1 MASRAAG
8 TLLTGNN
15 ACYVPPSL
23 MPGYQG
29 HIPNVS
35 FSFGDTYG
43 NTTLKY
49 FQDNRNAA
57 MDTSY
62 SPYSKGGQFPTLYS
76 RNPNLALGYRAHA
89 WDRWLHTPT
98 YTRFNLDCHRSEEL
112 RKFYQEQ
119 HSETGNGAEF
129 KLSSKAIKRPPLK
142 TMWHLVTTT
151 PEDPKACQLFPPSKK
166 VPPQLK
172 GKDRYFESRA

>member
-112 RKFYQEQ
+112 RKFYQLVQMHREYYQ
-119 HSETGNGAEF
+119 DKTGTVNRVPYFVLPMEE
-129 KLSSKAIKRPPLK
+129 KDHYPLPTDQSSTQKPAMVQSLNYPPRP
-142 TMWHLVTTT
+142 
-151 PEDPKACQLFPPSKK
+151 
-166 VPPQLK
+166 
-172 GKDRYFESRA
+172 